1 MYAYEWFDSSSRLA
15 TRRNPPFAQGTAGRL
30 VPALSDEGISNRI
43 LRGFIRRAE
52 YDAADAKSGARLYF
66 MYNPEQITRDY
77 VSYLDQG
84 ALDPFNTVFQSG
96 NLVPPPSFMDFTFS
110 LLFDRQEEAQSSRH
124 PGVFVDYEF
133 FDLVVRNI
141 TPVTNI
147 NDVSATLPDN
157 GVMMVNPRDITV
169 VFSPQIT
176 VQGRPSNARVNFQRF
191 THRMVPTRMQ
201 IDLTMRVT
209 YFGPMK
215 DMTTYPGE
223 EAATAEKIPWDIT
236 SPSPFTITRA
246 EIQESAGLFM
256 EQMSANMLSPEDIK
270 TMIALAEKANAL
282 SPGTGDR
289 WLATGAAN
297 EGLNANIVDFA
308 LKMSNDYNTQYAK
321 LGGPRNKLWT
331 HADCSSFFWGAYAG
345 YDPPYNTQMG
355 PDMGVSFANGTSGR
369 TGIPDATTECELAR
383 KGVIPCVMLWSTD
396 SKNISE
402 RHKVIDAHIPE
413 LIKGDVIGRKK
424 GIVDNKGV
432 GHIAFIYSN
441 DTAGKRVEVVDA
453 ASTEVGVGLRSMG
466 YDTVGGKYT
475 DAFRPLLGT
484 PNSVDANPG
493 G

>member
-1 MYAYEWFDSSSRLA
+1 MAYAPTALTFNSYGWKGGNAYNARDIPMDASVTDRTATEQMYAYEWFDSSNRFA
-15 TRRNPPFAQGTAGRL
+15 TRRNPPFSQGTAGRL
-30 VPALSDEGISNRI
+30 VPSLADEGIPNRI

-110 LLFDRQEEAQSSRH
+110 LLFDRQEEAQASRH

-141 TPVTNI
+141 TPVTDP
-147 NDVSATLPDN
+147 NDVSTTLPDN

-246 EIQESAGLFM
+246 EIQEAAGLFM
-256 EQMSANMLSPEDIK
+256 EQMSANMLSPEEIK

-289 WLATGAAN
+289 WLANNAGQRGAQRQHR
-297 EGLNANIVDFA
+297 GLRPADVDRPPHA
-308 LKMSNDYNTQYAK
+308 VHQERLATSCGSTPTAPASC
-321 LGGPRNKLWT
+321 GPPSLATTRRTTPRWART
-331 HADCSSFFWGAYAG
+331 WESASPTAPRAGRASPTPRRRSSLPARASSR
-345 YDPPYNTQMG
+345 PCR
-355 PDMGVSFANGTSGR
+355 SGR
-369 TGIPDATTECELAR
+369 PTRRAPASATR
-383 KGVIPCVMLWSTD
+383 
-396 SKNISE
+396 
-402 RHKVIDAHIPE
+402 
-413 LIKGDVIGRKK
+413 
-424 GIVDNKGV
+424 
-432 GHIAFIYSN
+432 
-441 DTAGKRVEVVDA
+441 
-453 ASTEVGVGLRSMG
+453 
-466 YDTVGGKYT
+466 
-475 DAFRPLLGT
+475 
-484 PNSVDANPG
+484 
-493 G
+493 